1 MHPWVHGT
9 HVLPTTILIAHSTA
23 ALTLGDDVE
32 GLGGVT
38 LPDNVLVGLVHL
50 QLNALDNVRH
60 HVDTVAEDAV

>member
-32 GLGGVT
+32 GLGGVA
-38 LPDNVLVGLVHL
+38 LPDNVLVRLVHL
-50 QLNALDNVRH
+50 QFNALDNVGH
-60 HVDTVAEDAV
+60 YVDTVAKDAV